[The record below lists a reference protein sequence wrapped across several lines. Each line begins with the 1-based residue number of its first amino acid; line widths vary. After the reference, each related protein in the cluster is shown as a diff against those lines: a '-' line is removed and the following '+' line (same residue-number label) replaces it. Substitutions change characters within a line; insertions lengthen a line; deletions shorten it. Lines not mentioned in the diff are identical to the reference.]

1 MRIDRSQ
8 CAVLLGRAGRGML
21 ATVHPRR
28 GVDAIPA
35 CFVIQGDLLAVPID
49 TVKEKASTDLQRVK
63 NLDADPRA
71 SLVCDHWDAEDW
83 SRLWWVRATLE
94 RVDVGSESRTLLEGG
109 LRRKYPQYERVVFAG
124 LLTFEVTE
132 VTGWSGGEIGRL
144 PGAAPRS
151 QGV

>member
-1 MRIDRSQ
+1 MRIERSQ
-8 CAVLLGRAGRGML
+8 CSLLLERAGHGML

-71 SLVCDHWDAEDW
+71 CLVCDHWDAQDW
-83 SRLWWVRATLE
+83 SRLWWVRAGLE
-94 RVDVGSESRTLLEGG
+94 RVDAGAESRSMLEEG
-109 LRRKYPQYERVVFAG
+109 LRHKYRQYEGAAFAG
-124 LLTFEVTE
+124 LLTFEITE
-132 VTGWSGGEIGRL
+132 VTGWSGGEIGET
-144 PGAAPRS
+144 PPRWD
-151 QGV
+151 